1 MYRVLK
7 YLLTILLNF
16 MSHTFFSDLNCCFFS
31 TFLTSFFLE
40 WDAWSPLT
48 LSVSIRPEFEITS
61 AFLGFLTKI
70 FAQSL
75 WSFIPVFWIYQN
87 PYLQKWHQL
96 HLACSFPTKCISIS
110 LTFSSC
116 WLVDEKTFLEKIWRQ
131 KLNCRNISQLTKDY
145 PVENPSSLTLYR
157 TLLINISSWC
167 TAWLWN
173 VQ

>member
-16 MSHTFFSDLNCCFFS
+16 MTHTFFSDLNCCFFS

-75 WSFIPVFWIYQN
+75 WSFYTCFLDLSEPLGLIFRSGINFTSPVLF
-87 PYLQKWHQL
+87 QL
-96 HLACSFPTKCISIS
+96 NAFPSLWPFLA
-110 LTFSSC
+110 
-116 WLVDEKTFLEKIWRQ
+116 VDW
-131 KLNCRNISQLTKDY
+131 LTKRLFWKRFEDK
-145 PVENPSSLTLYR
+145 S
-157 TLLINISSWC
+157 
-167 TAWLWN
+167 
-173 VQ
+173 